1 MSSAIAFKQMA
12 AYAKRHSSL
21 ITHHTSLFTH
31 LSSLALVAACASTP
45 PASAPPPA
53 PAPSVVSKAVEEPV
67 IGGARVVTNTLNVRG
82 APSLEGEILTQI
94 KKNDRLA
101 ILQSGEDWIRIRLTN
116 GTVGWVSRALVAIDG
131 QSAARATKRKSG
143 CPVDSDFHF
152 ARTPTPAFS
161 DSSRHGLVVVEAHV
175 NTKGDVT

>member
-1 MSSAIAFKQMA
+1 MSSASALTAFA

-21 ITHHTSLFTH
+21 ITRYSL
-31 LSSLALVAACASTP
+31 LVLAACVSTP

-53 PAPSVVSKAVEEPV
+53 PAPAVVSKAAEEPV

-101 ILQSGEDWIRIRLTN
+101 ILQSGEY
-116 GTVGWVSRALVAIDG
+116 
-131 QSAARATKRKSG
+131 
-143 CPVDSDFHF
+143 
-152 ARTPTPAFS
+152 
-161 DSSRHGLVVVEAHV
+161 
-175 NTKGDVT
+175 